1 MRADRNRESR
11 YSSGF
16 EYMEELQRKRI
27 NSVKISIILIL
38 GIIGAAFIIQYI
50 PYMKAYMSE
59 GTVELILK
67 SDKKYSE
74 YIDISAIEL
83 SSDDKILDK
92 ERFTYY
98 NNLQNKGKSI
108 VYIKGNKESR
118 LIIDKNNLSSETA
131 KIKIYCTVYSKID
144 QTFEDIKPNLRI
156 IYKDLSGLLDFEFDL
171 SSPTAGGTVDRKTLF
186 NDKLN
191 CEYKTL
197 KIVELVKDGETWVLH
212 KLFEESN
219 DDLQDI
225 LNEYELEAMYSK

>member
-1 MRADRNRESR
+1 MRADRNRENR

-38 GIIGAAFIIQYI
+38 VIIGAAFIIQYI

-59 GTVELILK
+59 STIEFVLK
-67 SDKKYSE
+67 SDKEYSE

-83 SSDDKILDK
+83 SSGGKILDK
-92 ERFTYY
+92 ERFTFY
-98 NNLQNKGKSI
+98 NNLQNEEKSI

-118 LIIDKNNLSSETA
+118 LIVDKNNLSNETT
-131 KIKIYCTVYSKID
+131 KIEIYCTIYSKID
-144 QTFEDIKPNLRI
+144 QTFEDINPNLRV
-156 IYKDLSGLLDFEFDL
+156 IYKDLSGLFDFEFDL
-171 SSPTAGGTVDRKTLF
+171 SSPTAGGTIDRKTLF
-186 NDKLN
+186 NDKLRYD
-191 CEYKTL
+191 YKTL
-197 KIVELVKDGETWVLH
+197 KIAELVKENNTWVLY

-225 LNEYELEAMYSK
+225 LNRYGMD